1 MGIKNYL
8 KIKKHTKYV
17 YNRVVEIRRDI
28 LLDAIQQRKVDNKK
42 VELFLKYN
50 SRLLRLEN
58 Q

>member
-28 LLDAIQQRKVDNKK
+28 LLDAIQQRRVDNKK